1 MKQNNLNITGTK
13 EIFFSIAFLLIAIFS
28 SCGRKKEECPKSH
41 VRINYIGYDS
51 TEVDSIRIYYFSRN
65 SNFTELR
72 DSHVSTNYF
81 QFLRDTCLRDVSLY
95 NHKNLGEPPTSESEV
110 FDLKIV
116 NLFDNK
122 TTLLKDFTWT
132 INFRK
137 SGGFDPGT
145 NHCQSPIKSYIQDGV
160 LISDNE
166 NVYINK

>member
-1 MKQNNLNITGTK
+1 M
-13 EIFFSIAFLLIAIFS
+13 
-28 SCGRKKEECPKSH
+28 
-41 VRINYIGYDS
+41 
-51 TEVDSIRIYYFSRN
+51 DSIRIYYFSRN

-72 DSHVSTNYF
+72 DSLVRTNYF
-81 QFLRDTCLRDVSLY
+81 QFLGDTCLWDVSLY
-95 NHKNLGEPPTSESEV
+95 DHRYLQGSPTSESEV

-132 INFRK
+132 INIRK
-137 SGGFDPGT
+137 GFEFDPGT
-145 NHCQSPIKSYIQDGV
+145 NHCQSPIKSYIQDSV